1 MKIPRL
7 LIAALLALPTTAPL
21 ARANSLV
28 LNLADGTQ
36 VYYLVSA
43 DEHPRLIMKADGSLV
58 LNGEHYDV
66 LQVESFRY
74 TTTDYSGAEGT
85 RQGASDLIQISADAL
100 SRTERVTIYDA
111 SGSVVWQGRGDA
123 ALQTL
128 TSGVYMVRQGSLTYK
143 IQIR

>member
-7 LIAALLALPTTAPL
+7 LIAALLVLPTTAPL

-43 DEHPRLIMKADGSLV
+43 EEQPRLIMQADGTMI
-58 LNGEHYDV
+58 LNGEHYDL
-66 LQVESFRY
+66 LQIQSFRFSKE
-74 TTTDYSGAEGT
+74 DYSGAEGT
-85 RQGASDLIQISADAL
+85 RQGASDLVQVSADAL
-100 SRTERVTIYDA
+100 SRAEQVTIFDA
-111 SGSVVWQGRGDA
+111 SGCEVWHGRGDA

-128 TSGVYMVRQGSLTYK
+128 TSGVYMVRQGSITYK